1 MVLAQAASFDP
12 DPDQFCGIR
21 LPVDLQ
27 TCEIIA
33 ERWAN
38 WLRWDPL
45 RMADDEGCLANLR
58 KLKALFID
66 CGDVDQYN
74 MVYGSRLL
82 HRKLEAA
89 GVSHVYEEFP
99 DNHSSVDYRMD
110 ISLPLLA
117 KALT

>member
-1 MVLAQAASFDP
+1 MVLTVAEATPALSDGAQMVAN
-12 DPDQFCGIR
+12 R
-21 LPVDLQ
+21 L
-27 TCEIIA
+27 
-33 ERWAN
+33 R
-38 WLRWDPL
+38 R
-45 RMADDEGCLANLR
+45 NLR
-58 KLKALFID
+58 KLKAFYID

-89 GVSHVYEEFP
+89 GIPHTYEEFP

-117 KALT
+117 KALA